1 MLTRTKGVP
10 VLGLPGSLEG
20 AQQLWIRTKARSDG
34 MPLDWGRW
42 SRTVIEDLTI
52 T

>member
-1 MLTRTKGVP
+1 
-10 VLGLPGSLEG
+10 VLLDGSLEG
-20 AQQLWIRTKARSDG
+20 SQRNWVRSKARGDG